1 MGVLY
6 EVLVTQELPGKI
18 PVLMPILDCL
28 GMVPILQRVP
38 VILTL
43 VFVYKF
49 TRMLFARPVFIVNR
63 AVPTFFLD
71 GYFVLNCSEKCSQ

>member
-6 EVLVTQELPGKI
+6 EVLVTQEIPGKV
-18 PVLMPILDCL
+18 PVLMPILDCF
-28 GMVPILQRVP
+28 GMVPVLQRVP

-49 TRMLFARPVFIVNR
+49 T
-63 AVPTFFLD
+63 
-71 GYFVLNCSEKCSQ
+71 